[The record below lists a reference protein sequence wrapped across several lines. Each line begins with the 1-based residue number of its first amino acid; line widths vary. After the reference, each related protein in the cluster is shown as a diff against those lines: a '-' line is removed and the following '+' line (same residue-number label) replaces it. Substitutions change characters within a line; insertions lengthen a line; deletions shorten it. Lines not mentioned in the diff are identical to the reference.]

1 MKMKYSFLSAALL
14 IGLGAT
20 AQIKNL
26 PEGFTAVNNCEATIV
41 KNQGRTGT
49 CWSFSTS
56 SFIES
61 EVLRTQGK
69 TIDLSEMFTVRN
81 IYLEKA
87 INYVRYHGTVNFSQG
102 SLAHDVLY
110 SYEKYGMMPEV
121 AYSGMNGAKYHDHSK
136 MEGELKAYLD
146 TLLAHKPVE
155 PHWKQGFTDILD
167 KYMGPVKPMFEFEG
181 QTYNAQSFAQQVLK
195 LDVEDY
201 VGITSFTHHEYYD
214 DFVLEVP
221 DNFSRGEYNNL
232 PLNEMMTILNDA
244 LAAGYSVE
252 WDGDVSEIGFG
263 RKSGFAVYTE
273 DTAAMN
279 NLPVLPAEMPV
290 SQDLRQ
296 AEFDNQNTTD
306 DHLMHITG
314 MVKSADGRVF
324 YVVKNSWSEKAGIE
338 GYALMSESYMKMKT
352 ISIMVHKS
360 AIKKSMRKKL
370 DD

>member
-1 MKMKYSFLSAALL
+1 MKYTLLSAAMLL
-14 IGLGAT
+14 SIFAS

-26 PEGFTAVNNCEATIV
+26 PEGFTSISNCEATVV
-41 KNQGRTGT
+41 KSQGRTGT

-69 TIDLSEMFTVRN
+69 SIDLSEMFTVRN
-81 IYLEKA
+81 IYMEKA
-87 INYVRYHGTVNFSQG
+87 INYVRHHGTVNFSQG
-102 SLAHDVLY
+102 SLAHDLLY

-121 AYSGMNGAKYHDHSK
+121 AYSGMNGAAYHDHSK
-136 MEGELKAYLD
+136 MEVELKAYLD

-155 PHWKQGFTDILD
+155 PHWKQEFTNILD
-167 KYMGPVKPMFEFEG
+167 KYMGPVKPMFEYEG

-201 VGITSFTHHEYYD
+201 VGITSFTHQEFYD
-214 DFVLEVP
+214 DFILEVP
-221 DNFSRGEYNNL
+221 DNFSGGEYNNF
-232 PLNEMMTILNDA
+232 PLDEMMTILNNA
-244 LAAGYSVE
+244 LISGYSVE

-263 RKSGFAVYTE
+263 RRSGYAVYCD
-273 DTAAMN
+273 DTTAMK
-279 NLPVLPAEMPV
+279 NLPVLPTEMPV
-290 SQDLRQ
+290 SQELRQ
-296 AEFDNQNTTD
+296 VEFDNHNTTE

-314 MVKSADGRVF
+314 MLKSKDGRTF

-338 GYALMSESYMKMKT
+338 GYALMSESYMRMKT